1 YAIIDSVIKNSI
13 VRKRNDMRLS
23 TKLILFFS
31 GIGIVFLTVA
41 MYIGQSTTVDILD
54 RQIRATLETYTFHA
68 VDKIDMM
75 LYEKYVD
82 VKNIARDPIIASRQS
97 TPEQITER
105 LKSYQSNYGSYLSLS
120 FFTPERVR
128 IADTF
133 GKDIGQQYPLR
144 GYWTQL
150 KEGTDV
156 LVDVSFSSTLSDN
169 VIRFVTYVKDRDG
182 ASLGV
187 LVLRLSLAVL
197 DDIVKK
203 ATGDH
208 DNNVKMAVDLVNSE
222 GILLYSSDNAK
233 GILKETSPEWGFAKP
248 MLLSGKNSGSA
259 RHRHS
264 DGADE
269 EILAFNRERGYG
281 DFKGNNW
288 TLIMNIPSKVAFAPV
303 RQLRTRMAIVS
314 VLFAIAG
321 LVTIYIFARRMT
333 RPLETLSHGFSEVG
347 KGNLDI
353 NIDVRSKDEMG
364 RMSAAFNTMVTELKD
379 HSEKLLTYGIEMQ
392 KSNVELKTKAR
403 LLELREL
410 ESGLFSRMS
419 ELFQACNCVEEA
431 SVVITNTVSQLF
443 PRDRGALYIYNSS
456 RNLLEGISVW
466 GNPPPQ
472 ELVITQN
479 ECWGLRRG
487 HVHIMVDEA
496 RDIACQHV
504 REKGI
509 PYICTPIMA
518 KGETIGMLHL
528 LLDSLKGKSYEQDWF
543 TEKEQLAMRLAEG
556 CGLAI
561 INLKLQESLRN
572 MSMRDPLTG
581 LFNRRYMKESLELE
595 WQRSMRKYT
604 PIGIIMIDID
614 HFKQFNDTFGH
625 DGGDKLLCELGMFLT
640 KQIRGGDIACRYG
653 GEEFTIIM
661 PEASAE
667 VTMQRAEQIREA
679 ACHMHVMYKQ
689 QSLGTITLSMGVAVL
704 PVHGADTSIVLQ
716 AADAALYRAKHE
728 GRNRVCM
735 AEEVSGECVFTEV
748 I

>member
-1 YAIIDSVIKNSI
+1 
-13 VRKRNDMRLS
+13 MRLS

-54 RQIRATLETYTFHA
+54 SQIRTALENYTFHT
-68 VDKIDMM
+68 VDKLDRV

-97 TPEQITER
+97 TPVQITER
-105 LKSYQSNYGSYLSLS
+105 LKSYQSTYASYVSMS
-120 FFTPERVR
+120 FFTLDRVR
-128 IADTF
+128 IADTS
-133 GKDIGQQYPLR
+133 GKDIGQQYPLK

-156 LVDVSFSSTLSDN
+156 FVDVSFSNSTGNN
-169 VIRFVTYVKDRDG
+169 VIRFVTYVKDRE
-182 ASLGV
+182 GV
-187 LVLRLSLAVL
+187 SFGVVVLKLTMDVL
-197 DDIVKK
+197 DDIVKSAK
-203 ATGDH
+203 GDQ
-208 DNNVKMAVDLVNSE
+208 NNDVNMDVDLVNSE
-222 GILLYSSDNAK
+222 GMLLYSSDNAK
-233 GILKETSPEWGFAKP
+233 GILKEISPDWVFAKP
-248 MLLSGKNSGSA
+248 LLLSGKSRGST

-264 DGADE
+264 DGAEE

-288 TLIMNIPSKVAFAPV
+288 TLMMSVPSKMAFAPV
-303 RQLRTRMAIVS
+303 RQLRVRMAILS
-314 VLFAIAG
+314 VLFAIVG
-321 LVTIYIFARRMT
+321 LATIYIFARRMT

-353 NIDVRSKDEMG
+353 SIDVRSKDEIG
-364 RMSAAFNTMVTELKD
+364 RMSLAFNTMVTELKD
-379 HSEKLLTYGIEMQ
+379 HSEKLLTYGIDMQ
-392 KSNVELKTKAR
+392 KNNVELKTKAR

-431 SVVITNTVSQLF
+431 GVVITNTVSQLF

-456 RNLLEGISVW
+456 RNMLESISVW

-487 HVHIMVDEA
+487 HVHVMVDDA

-504 REKGI
+504 REKGV

-528 LLDSLKGKSYEQDWF
+528 LLDSLKGKSYEQDWLK
-543 TEKEQLAMRLAEG
+543 EKEQLAMRLAEG

-661 PEASAE
+661 PESSAE

-679 ACHMHVMYKQ
+679 ACHMHVVYKQ
-689 QSLGTITLSMGVAVL
+689 QSLGTITLSIGVAVL
-704 PVHGADTSIVLQ
+704 PVHGSDTNIVLQ
-716 AADAALYRAKHE
+716 AADAALYRAKRE

-735 AEEVSGECVFTEV
+735 AEEVSGESVFTEV